1 MVERM
6 ELAARIAEA
15 REGAKLGQAEV
26 AGELGLPRSAVSKM
40 ETGEQRIEG
49 IVLAR
54 MSDLYGVS
62 VSELLA
68 EESGRERSGLSA
80 EALLRSAGEVSP
92 GDRRVLDEFLSV
104 CRDYAALKDL
114 AGSGRRDR

>member
-6 ELAARIAEA
+6 ELANRVAEA
-15 REGAKLGQAEV
+15 REGARLGQAEV

-54 MSDLYGVS
+54 MASLYGLS
-62 VSELLA
+62 VSKLLA
-68 EESGRERSGLSA
+68 EESERERLELPA

-92 GDRRVLDEFLSV
+92 GDRRVLDEFLGV

-114 AGSGRRDR
+114 AGGGRRGR

>member
-6 ELAARIAEA
+6 ELAARVARA
-15 REGAKLGQAEV
+15 REGAELSQAEV
-26 AGELGLPRSAVSKM
+26 AGELRLPRSAVSKM

-54 MSDLYGVS
+54 MARLYGVS

-68 EESGRERSGLSA
+68 EESERERSVPPA
-80 EALLRSAGEVSP
+80 EALLRSAGDVSS
-92 GDRRVLDEFLSV
+92 GDRRMLDEFLGV
-104 CRDYAALKDL
+104 CRDYAALKGL
-114 AGSGRRDR
+114 VGGGSRGR